1 MRMFVTA
8 DRARYADLLQGTG
21 VRHAVDVPL
30 APRTWYKTGGP
41 AAVLAHPGSPEE
53 LAAVVG
59 RCRDAGVSIYTLGSG
74 ANLLVRDAGV
84 DGVVVRL
91 DGPAWRAIRIEGT
104 TVTAGAGVDLFTLV
118 TTVARAGLDGLSHV
132 AGIPASV
139 GGAVRMNAGGAYGDL
154 GRAVSRVRVMGRDG
168 EVYDR
173 TADDLE
179 FGYRRVNLDE
189 PFILEAEF
197 ELRRGGPRRGDAA
210 GEGDL
215 FAQEEQ
221 PAAGGEVGGVLLQE
235 PPPPEAG
242 GTPVGTAGQLID
254 RAGLKG
260 HALGG
265 ASVSEVHANFL
276 VAEPGTPAAD
286 IIALMDHVQ
295 AAVADRFGV
304 TLEREVVVW

>member
-1 MRMFVTA
+1 MVIVTSS
-8 DRARYADLLQGTG
+8 RYANLLQGTG
-21 VRHAVDVPL
+21 VRHALNVPL

-53 LAAVVG
+53 LAAVVR

-91 DGPAWRAIRIEGT
+91 DDPSWRAVHIEGT
-104 TVTAGAGVDLFTLV
+104 TVMAGAGVDLFTLV

-168 EVYDR
+168 KAYDR

-189 PFILEAEF
+189 PFILEAGF
-197 ELRRGGPRRGDAA
+197 ELSEADPDAVMRRVKEIFLHKKNSQPLGAKSA
-210 GEGDL
+210 GCC
-215 FAQEEQ
+215 FKN
-221 PAAGGEVGGVLLQE
+221 
-235 PPPPEAG
+235 PPPKASEFA
-242 GTPVGTAGQLID
+242 AGQLID

-260 HALGG
+260 HTLGG
-265 ASVSEVHANFL
+265 ASVSGVHANFL
-276 VAEPGTPAAD
+276 VAAPGTPAAD
-286 IIALMDHVQ
+286 LLALMDHVQ
-295 AAVADRFGV
+295 AVVADRFGV

>member
-1 MRMFVTA
+1 MVIVTSS
-8 DRARYADLLQGTG
+8 RYADLLEGTG
-21 VRHAVDVPL
+21 VRHALNVPL

-41 AAVLAHPGSPEE
+41 AAVFAQPDSPQQ
-53 LAAVVG
+53 LAAVVE
-59 RCRDAGVSIYTLGSG
+59 RCRERGVSIYTLGSG

-84 DGVVVRL
+84 HGVVVRM
-91 DGPAWRAIRIEGT
+91 DGPAWRGIHIDGT
-104 TVTAGAGVDLFTLV
+104 RVTAGAGVDLFTLV

-139 GGAVRMNAGGAYGDL
+139 GGAVRMNAGGAYGDI
-154 GRAVSRVRVMGRDG
+154 GQAVQRVRVMGRDG

-173 TADDLE
+173 TADDLD
-179 FGYRRVNLDE
+179 FGYRRVNIDA

-197 ELRRGGPRRGDAA
+197 ELDEADPGAVMRRVKEIFLYKKNSQPLGAKSA
-210 GEGDL
+210 GCC
-215 FAQEEQ
+215 FKN
-221 PAAGGEVGGVLLQE
+221 PT
-235 PPPPEAG
+235 PEASEFA
-242 GTPVGTAGQLID
+242 AGQLID

-276 VAEPGTPAAD
+276 VAAPGTPAAD

-295 AAVADRFGV
+295 HVVADRFGID
-304 TLEREVVVW
+304 LEREVVVW

>member
-1 MRMFVTA
+1 MTA
-8 DRARYADLLQGTG
+8 DHARYADLLEGTG
-21 VRHAVDVPL
+21 VRHTVDVPL

-41 AAVLAHPGSPEE
+41 AAVLAHPGSPDE

-59 RCRDAGVSIYTLGSG
+59 RCRDAGVSIYALGSG

-91 DGPAWRAIRIEGT
+91 DGPAWRAIYIEGT

-168 EVYDR
+168 EIYDR

-197 ELRRGGPRRGDAA
+197 ELSEADPDAVMRRVKEIFLHKKNSQPLGAKSA
-210 GEGDL
+210 GCC
-215 FAQEEQ
+215 FKN
-221 PAAGGEVGGVLLQE
+221 
-235 PPPPEAG
+235 PPPPPPPGEGAE
-242 GTPVGTAGQLID
+242 PYATAGQLID

-295 AAVADRFGV
+295 ATVADRFGV